1 MSFRRLLIRR
11 SGAWAWHLS
20 PVLPGLLLLTAPR
33 GAAWAQDLSPV
44 PASTLDGVYTE
55 GQARKGESTFGKQC
69 TACHVPAAI
78 TGLPF
83 RKAWSGRTVGEFFE
97 LIRTTMP
104 EDNPGKLSRGQYV
117 DIIAYLL
124 KLNGYPPGEK
134 SLPADDGALQRIR
147 IDTTSSGSGQTERRK
162 DGKREET

>member
-1 MSFRRLLIRR
+1 MPDASPSLKRHESNPVGLWQPAPGI
-11 SGAWAWHLS
+11 WHLAS
-20 PVLPGLLLLTAPR
+20 ALAGLFLLAAPPGIAR
-33 GAAWAQDLSPV
+33 AQDSS

-83 RKAWSGRTVGEFFE
+83 RKVWSGRTVGEFFE

-104 EDNPGKLSRGQYV
+104 EDNPGKLNRGQYL

-134 SLPADDGALQRIR
+134 PLPADDAALQRIR
-147 IDTTSSGSGQTERRK
+147 IDTTSSGSQP
-162 DGKREET
+162 